1 MTSFSRRKSQQR
13 YLWFERVMAL
23 LATAN
28 LGLVLFDMT
37 YIPWRDFWLRG
48 VIQAGGV
55 TLTLPLP
62 PITQWYDPI
71 KGIEPH
77 RETQTYL
84 TAVDQLQED
93 LQRGGINS
101 PQAQKSLQELRDRSR
116 DMIDTN
122 PFSAANKSGTLEKIK
137 NRMREHIYGSLTRD
151 QSSREAFKQFWSQ
164 DYLSQQGINEQLKF
178 FNERIR
184 PLIATNYFRSIGE
197 DGQPTD
203 WFVLL
208 DAPFAAIFGLEFLLR
223 TFLLSR
229 RYKSLTWIDAM
240 VWRWYDVFLFLPFAR
255 WLRVIP
261 VAVRLDQAQLVN
273 LDRVREQATQGFVA
287 SIAEELTEAVLAQ
300 SITRL
305 QMGLQQGD
313 VAQRLLRTLDKPYV
327 DLNQRDEVKEIVSQL
342 LTLTVYQV
350 LPKIRPEIEAV
361 LRHPIEAVLTQA
373 PGYDLLKSVPILGG
387 VPNQVNHR
395 LVSTATE
402 QAYNALVM
410 ALEDKMAAELMSQ
423 LVKTFGKTL
432 VEELQQGRTLEEVQ
446 SLLNDLLEEVKVNY
460 VDALMREE
468 IEITLNQPGPLR
480 RISGQSS

>member
-77 RETQTYL
+77 RETQAYL
-84 TAVDQLQED
+84 DAVDRLQEE
-93 LQRGGINS
+93 LQQGGVTS
-101 PQAQKSLQELRDRSR
+101 PPVQKSLQQLRDRSTE
-116 DMIDTN
+116 MIDTN

-137 NRMREHIYGSLTRD
+137 NRMREHVYGSPTRER
-151 QSSREAFKQFWSQ
+151 SSREAFKRFWSQ
-164 DYLSQQGINEQLKF
+164 DYLTQNGINDQLKF
-178 FNERIR
+178 FNQNIR

-203 WFVLL
+203 LFVLL
-208 DAPFAAIFGLEFLLR
+208 DGPFATIFFLEFLLR

-240 VWRWYDVFLFLPFAR
+240 VWRWYDVLLFVPFAR

-305 QMGLQQGD
+305 QVGLQRGD
-313 VAQRLLRTLDKPYV
+313 LAQRLLQSVDKPYV
-327 DLNQRDEVKEIVSQL
+327 DLNQRDEVKEIVTQL
-342 LTLTVYQV
+342 LSLTVYQV
-350 LPKIRPEIEAV
+350 LPKVRPEIEAV
-361 LRHPIEAVLTQA
+361 LLVLTDFVEA
-373 PGYDLLKSVPILGG
+373 FSSWYIAIHGSS
-387 VPNQVNHR
+387 NQ
-395 LVSTATE
+395 
-402 QAYNALVM
+402 
-410 ALEDKMAAELMSQ
+410 
-423 LVKTFGKTL
+423 
-432 VEELQQGRTLEEVQ
+432 
-446 SLLNDLLEEVKVNY
+446 
-460 VDALMREE
+460 
-468 IEITLNQPGPLR
+468 
-480 RISGQSS
+480 